1 MTEQLAKIA
10 PLHTE
15 HGQDTNAIWGLGA
28 RYDCTS
34 SALPAS
40 AKLTSAYTGPIHL
53 SLVRRDAGL
62 ASGAELEQEFPIHV
76 QVRLFPSRA
85 PSSG

>member
-1 MTEQLAKIA
+1 MADTSRAHALTHLPMMEQLAKIA
-10 PLHTE
+10 PLHIE
-15 HGQDTNAIWGLGA
+15 HGQDTNAIWGLGS
-28 RYDCTS
+28 RYDW
-34 SALPAS
+34 
-40 AKLTSAYTGPIHL
+40 PIHL
-53 SLVRRDAGL
+53 ILVRRDAGL